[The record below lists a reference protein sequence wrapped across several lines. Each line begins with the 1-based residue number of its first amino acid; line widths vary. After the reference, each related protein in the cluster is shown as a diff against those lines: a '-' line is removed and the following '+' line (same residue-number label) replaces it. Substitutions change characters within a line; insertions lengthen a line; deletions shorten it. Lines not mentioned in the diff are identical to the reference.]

1 MTDLIMN
8 LAGSLAAGIT
18 SLRMLVNEVDISEE
32 EP

>member
-8 LAGSLAAGIT
+8 LAGSLAAGII
-18 SLRMLVNEVDISEE
+18 SLRMFVFEVDRHVE

>member
-1 MTDLIMN
+1 LIMN

-18 SLRMLVNEVDISEE
+18 SLRMSAIEVDMREE